1 MMEGRIVQVGGVRE
15 VFNKPLNERIAEF
28 LGVENVLEGVISEV
42 EDGLSIIDLGG
53 IEISAVTDLEVGSR
67 VNAFL
72 RPEEITISKVS
83 QKTSARNNIEAK
95 IEKIV
100 NLGAVV
106 RIELDSG
113 LVALT
118 SRRSAEE
125 LGLDRGAEVYA
136 SFKATAVHVVKR
148 GSK

>member
-1 MMEGRIVQVGGVRE
+1 
-15 VFNKPLNERIAEF
+15 
-28 LGVENVLEGVISEV
+28 
-42 EDGLSIIDLGG
+42 
-53 IEISAVTDLEVGSR
+53 
-67 VNAFL
+67 
-72 RPEEITISKVS
+72 
-83 QKTSARNNIEAK
+83 ARNNIEAK

-136 SFKATAVHVVKR
+136 SFKATAVHVVTR
-148 GSK
+148 DRI